1 MRLLCWRTKRSGR
14 QWYPCL
20 QQRRY
25 QRETSNH
32 STSKSFDEHCL
43 RSRMFVKHL
52 QATWFLDYGTPS
64 LHFLFAVNF
73 IPLSLLW
80 WIVFR
85 ASLPP
90 ETTAFLNS
98 IATTVENVSYHLF
111 FSPHLFI
118 YKQVRESNKILRL
131 TGVHLE
137 HRGEDKEELN
147 ELVERAMQA
156 MQTHAGVLTTTG
168 IYLIPLSFTLSFT
181 SFTLFLSFSLS
192 LFLSFPLTHLFF
204 PFEFS
209 LVLQGLIVARTCKN
223 CKLILLKMEILFFLF
238 FFSHFIWSSKSEG
251 EGKGWKGREG
261 DGRDGEVK
269 DG

>member
-1 MRLLCWRTKRSGR
+1 MIPVFAAETISAGDFKPFDIRKFRQALPQVEHARRSSASNMISK
-14 QWYPCL
+14 L
-20 QQRRY
+20 RY
-25 QRETSNH
+25 TL
-32 STSKSFDEHCL
+32 STLPFIKL
-43 RSRMFVKHL
+43 
-52 QATWFLDYGTPS
+52 Y
-64 LHFLFAVNF
+64 FA
-73 IPLSLLW
+73 LSLLW
-80 WIVFR
+80 RIVFR

-118 YKQVRESNKILRL
+118 YKQVRESNEILRL

-209 LVLQGLIVARTCKN
+209 LVLQGRIVARTCKN

-238 FFSHFIWSSKSEG
+238 FFSHFI
-251 EGKGWKGREG
+251 
-261 DGRDGEVK
+261 
-269 DG
+269 

>member
-1 MRLLCWRTKRSGR
+1 
-14 QWYPCL
+14 
-20 QQRRY
+20 
-25 QRETSNH
+25 
-32 STSKSFDEHCL
+32 
-43 RSRMFVKHL
+43 MFVKHL
-52 QATWFLDYGTPS
+52 QATWFLDYGTPSLHSSLYSS

-90 ETTAFLNS
+90 ETTTFLDS
-98 IATTVENVSYHLF
+98 IATTVEKVSQSSF
-111 FSPHLFI
+111 FSPHLLSC
-118 YKQVRESNKILRL
+118 KQVRESNKILRL

-168 IYLIPLSFTLSFT
+168 TYLIPLSFTLSFT
-181 SFTLFLSFSLS
+181 SFTLFLSFSL
-192 LFLSFPLTHLFF
+192 THLFF

-209 LVLQGLIVARTCKN
+209 LVLQGLIVARTWKN
-223 CKLILLKMEILFFLF
+223 CKLILLKWRYYSFYSFSVILFGHLRVKGRG
-238 FFSHFIWSSKSEG
+238 WKG
-251 EGKGWKGREG
+251 WRGKGWVGEEEKGSQHI
-261 DGRDGEVK
+261 
-269 DG
+269 